1 MNETDQRNAILH
13 KLCGVAQEIATMSAR
28 PKSKYFPGL
37 PRLARNKEYADY
49 FGTTEQ
55 AVGQQKYKGRYV
67 IVNMAGVK
75 FIDVDATYERDN
87 LKQPA

>member
-1 MNETDQRNAILH
+1 MNETLNRNAILH

-37 PRLARNKEYADY
+37 PRLAKNKEYALH
-49 FGTTEQ
+49 FGLSED

>member
-1 MNETDQRNAILH
+1 
-13 KLCGVAQEIATMSAR
+13 MSAR

-37 PRLARNKEYADY
+37 ARLVRNKEYADY
-49 FGTTEQ
+49 FGMTEQ

-67 IVNMAGVK
+67 TVTMAGVK
-75 FIDVDATYERDN
+75 LIDIDSTFERDN